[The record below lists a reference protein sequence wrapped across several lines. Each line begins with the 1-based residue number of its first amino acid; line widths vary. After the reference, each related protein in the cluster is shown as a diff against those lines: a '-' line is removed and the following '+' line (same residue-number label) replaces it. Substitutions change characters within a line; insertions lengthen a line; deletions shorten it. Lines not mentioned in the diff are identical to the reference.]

1 MNVSVLAEDG
11 AKAGEATLL
20 DEIFAAPVR
29 PSLVHQVVTAQLAA
43 ARRGTHH
50 TKTRGEVRGGGRK
63 PWRQKGT
70 GRARHGSIR
79 EPQWVGGGIAHGART
94 RDHTRKTPKKMK
106 ALALRS
112 ALSDRARDGRV
123 LVVEDLAFEEPK
135 TKRAVKALQ
144 AWETSGRVLLVLPEG
159 ADLVA
164 ASFRNLPET
173 WCITQDQ
180 LNTYDVL
187 RASSIVFLRSALDA
201 FQQRAAGLPGRPAGE
216 APGSE
221 TVGAGVGASGSGAS
235 EGAEV
240 DPGFPGPTPSQ
251 AGETDEEAGDR

>member
-1 MNVSVLAEDG
+1 MNVPVLAEDG

-20 DEIFAAPVR
+20 DEIFAAPIR
-29 PSLVHQVVTAQLAA
+29 PSLVHQVVTAQLAT

-112 ALSDRARDGRV
+112 VLSDRARDGRV
-123 LVVEDLAFEEPK
+123 LVVEDLSFEEPK

-144 AWETSGRVLLVLPEG
+144 AWETSGRVLLVFPEG

-164 ASFRNLPET
+164 ASFHNLPEVR
-173 WCITQDQ
+173 CITQDQ
-180 LNTYDVL
+180 LNTYDAL
-187 RASSIVFLRSALDA
+187 RASSVVFLRSALDA
-201 FQQRAAGLPGRPAGE
+201 FQERAGALPGRPAGGAAE
-216 APGSE
+216 SG
-221 TVGAGVGASGSGAS
+221 TVGAGVGSPEAA
-235 EGAEV
+235 
-240 DPGFPGPTPSQ
+240 PSQ
-251 AGETDEEAGDR
+251 RDEADEEAGDR